1 MEVDS
6 DPDLLKPPSTRH
18 KCSACYK
25 QFKKKEH
32 LVEHMKCSFHSV
44 HQPRCGVCK
53 KHCKSF
59 ESLREHLTGPLPK
72 SNCSTIYS
80 ERGCNL
86 CLKICDSLTSL
97 NDHKKFCCL
106 SAPVPLGTTKK
117 SDAES
122 QIEVSN
128 SNDVNLIGSGS
139 KAVALDCEMVG
150 GGDDGTLDVCARV
163 CLIDEDENLLFHAYV
178 HPLISVTNYRYEVT
192 GLTEEHL
199 SNAMPLKEVQ
209 EKISQ
214 ILYNGESTGSEWSDG
229 AKARLLVGHSIKH
242 DLDCLRMNYHD
253 HLLRDTAN
261 YRPLMKTNLVSHSLK
276 YLTRTYLG
284 YDIQSGTHDPYE
296 DCVSVMRLYK
306 RMRDLNHEESIEASF
321 SVHRTESFRV
331 DLSSWTKELETMTPD
346 ELYQMSTS
354 NYTCWCL
361 DQRQN
366 ANTN

>member
-1 MEVDS
+1 MES
-6 DPDLLKPPSTRH
+6 EPDLPKSPSTRH

-25 QFKKKEH
+25 QYKKKEH

-72 SNCSTIYS
+72 SMCSTIFS

-86 CLKICDSLTSL
+86 CLEIFDNLLSL
-97 NDHKKFCCL
+97 NNHKKLCGL

-117 SDAES
+117 SFAES
-122 QIEVSN
+122 QIEISN
-128 SNDVNLIGSGS
+128 SNEVNLVERGS

-163 CLIDEDENLLFHAYV
+163 CLIDEDESLLFHAYV
-178 HPLISVTNYRYEVT
+178 QPLISVTNYRYEVT
-192 GLTEEHL
+192 GLAEEHL

-214 ILYNGESTGSEWSDG
+214 ILYNGESIGRARLDG
-229 AKARLLVGHSIKH
+229 GKARLLVGHSIEH
-242 DLDCLRMNYHD
+242 DLDCLRMNYPD

-261 YRPLMKTNLVSHSLK
+261 YRPLMKTNLV
-276 YLTRTYLG
+276 
-284 YDIQSGTHDPYE
+284 
-296 DCVSVMRLYK
+296 
-306 RMRDLNHEESIEASF
+306 
-321 SVHRTESFRV
+321 
-331 DLSSWTKELETMTPD
+331 
-346 ELYQMSTS
+346 
-354 NYTCWCL
+354 
-361 DQRQN
+361 
-366 ANTN
+366 